1 MLRSTA
7 ALAAILAAH
16 PAFLLQTQAQI
27 IIDDFGDVPSPP
39 GYQVLTVILPGNS
52 AEVTRAGNKDHIIGG
67 TRTVGILSP
76 SGPDESRIRAIIDP
90 SSYPNFTYNQDLHTE
105 SVCLLQYDGGNG
117 SSLDPTGLGGISL
130 GRLDSS
136 YFRFNISGDGGSTSL
151 TLRLYTDADH
161 ASAAV
166 VSWGA
171 GAVVEPVEVELAFA
185 AFAPIGS
192 AGGGDR
198 AADHRGCGFGFWAG
212 QPGGGAGAIVVD
224 GAGGLWDA
232 GVGGWAAGVARALG
246 RGHRLSDAAHR
257 TAAAKELIGW
267 RRCA

>member
-192 AGGGDR
+192 AGGVDFGREGAIELLITGDAGLDFGLDNLVVVPEPSWSMGL
-198 AADHRGCGFGFWAG
+198 AAFGMLAWAG
-212 QPGGGAGAIVVD
+212 GRRAWRGPWGGG
-224 GAGGLWDA
+224 
-232 GVGGWAAGVARALG
+232 
-246 RGHRLSDAAHR
+246 
-257 TAAAKELIGW
+257 IG
-267 RRCA
+267 